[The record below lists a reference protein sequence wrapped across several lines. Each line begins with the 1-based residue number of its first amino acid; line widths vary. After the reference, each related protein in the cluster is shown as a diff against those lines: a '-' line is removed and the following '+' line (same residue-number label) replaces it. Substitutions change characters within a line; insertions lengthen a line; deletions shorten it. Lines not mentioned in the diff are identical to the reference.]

1 MDFSDIVLI
10 CYTLGSLG
18 GVLSLFTSWS
28 ALRKPA
34 AWSLAAGFIVHS
46 SLIVSFF
53 VRGDSDM
60 VSRGELLQILIWSLI
75 FIYCVTWWR
84 LRSSVIGLT
93 AGPLALALFFFSSIL
108 TSVDGG
114 LPRHM
119 TGAFVVLH
127 LVVLSV
133 NFALIT
139 LGFGSA
145 LYYLNVRRKLKSRKL
160 LPIDDAYTPS
170 LTVLDR
176 VNKLVVLW
184 GFPLFTIGLTTGFVW
199 ALVSRGAMVTSDPK
213 EIVSIL
219 LWLLYALVFMLRFVL
234 GWQGKKAAITLLIL
248 FAATLCSIAGVNF
261 FMDSHHN
268 FFQTPDF

>member
-1 MDFSDIVLI
+1 MDFGDIVII
-10 CYTLGSLG
+10 CYALGSLG
-18 GVLSLFTSWS
+18 GVLSLFPHWVL
-28 ALRKPA
+28 LRKPA
-34 AWSLAAGFIVHS
+34 AWSIVAGFVAHS
-46 SLIVSFF
+46 LLIASLFAH
-53 VRGDSDM
+53 GDSNAI
-60 VSRGELLQILIWSLI
+60 SRGELLQILVWSLI

-108 TSVDGG
+108 GTVDGG

-119 TGAFVVLH
+119 TGAFIVLH

-160 LPIDDAYTPS
+160 LPAVDAHTPS
-170 LTVLDR
+170 LATLDR
-176 VNKLVVLW
+176 INNVVVLW
-184 GFPLFTIGLTTGFVW
+184 GFPLFTVGLATGFAW

-213 EIVSIL
+213 EIASIL

-234 GWQGKKAAITLLIL
+234 GWQGKKAAIMLLVL
-248 FAATLCSIAGVNF
+248 FAAMLCSLVGVNF

-268 FFQTPDF
+268 FFQTPGF